1 MNPSK
6 AMNIV
11 MKATFSEGP
20 RGDEETKKK
29 TDTANALFPHI
40 HNNNCFMTLINSK
53 QNLNKLQNTVV
64 LGSVFS
70 SSRVSKNNFIH
81 LGRNVWEELG
91 RMYWMR
97 GLGGRVWIEVK
108 LIYAL
113 RPDAS
118 AEFFQ
123 S

>member
-1 MNPSK
+1 
-6 AMNIV
+6 MNIV
-11 MKATFSEGP
+11 MKAIFTEGP

-40 HNNNCFMTLINSK
+40 HNNNCFMTLMHSK

-70 SSRVSKNNFIH
+70 SSRVSKNNFID

-108 LIYAL
+108 HIYAL
-113 RPDAS
+113 RPDAL
-118 AEFFQ
+118 AGYFQ

>member
-1 MNPSK
+1 MNM
-6 AMNIV
+6 AI
-11 MKATFSEGP
+11 FSEGP
-20 RGDEETKKK
+20 RGDEETKKIP
-29 TDTANALFPHI
+29 DTANALFPHI
-40 HNNNCFMTLINSK
+40 DNNNCFMTLLNSK

-64 LGSVFS
+64 LSSVFPS
-70 SSRVSKNNFIH
+70 PRVSKNNFID

-97 GLGGRVWIEVK
+97 GVGGRVWKGVK
-108 LIYAL
+108 PIHAL